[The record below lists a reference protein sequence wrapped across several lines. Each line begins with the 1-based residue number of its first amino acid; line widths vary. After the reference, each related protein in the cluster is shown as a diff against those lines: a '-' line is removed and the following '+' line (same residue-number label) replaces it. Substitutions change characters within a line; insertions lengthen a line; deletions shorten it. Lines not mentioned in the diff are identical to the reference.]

1 VRRITRRSGG
11 RSLIKVVAELRSY
24 LPGWREYFRLADTPG
39 VFAEHDQWIRHRL
52 RVLRLKQWKR
62 GPKVYAELC
71 KLGVGPTAAAQAAAG
86 TRRWWHNAAMAVH
99 LGLTTRYFDR
109 IGVPRLA
116 Q

>member
-1 VRRITRRSGG
+1 
-11 RSLIKVVAELRSY
+11 
-24 LPGWREYFRLADTPG
+24 
-39 VFAEHDQWIRHRL
+39 
-52 RVLRLKQWKR
+52 VLRLKQWKR

-86 TRRWWHNAAMAVH
+86 TRRWWHNAAVAVH